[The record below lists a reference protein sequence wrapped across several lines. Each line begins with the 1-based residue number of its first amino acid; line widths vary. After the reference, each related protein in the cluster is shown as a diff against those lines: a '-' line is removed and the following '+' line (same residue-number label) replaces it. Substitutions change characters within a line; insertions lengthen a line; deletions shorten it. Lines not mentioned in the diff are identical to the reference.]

1 MFSSVFQSKCCFEF
15 LVTDLIKRICVC
27 PSLTQAVSI
36 TDAKSLRHN
45 TKHFQCMKLSLDAIL
60 ISLMGYNNIRNKLQ
74 KLEDALVEQM
84 LSCAKCA
91 KILSKMCKCAKLYKN
106 VQMCKIVQNCS
117 KCAKLCKMCKMCKMC
132 KIVQKCANV
141 QRCAKS
147 EEKKICFFCK
157 ICKILEIAFICK
169 NVQNCAKCAKL
180 CKNMQ

>member
-1 MFSSVFQSKCCFEF
+1 MFWHIPVANVLQCFSIQNLF
-15 LVTDLIKRICVC
+15 RVSCYRLDKKIFVC

-91 KILSKMCKCAKLYKN
+91 KNLSKMCKCAKLYKN

-117 KCAKLCKMCKMCKMC
+117 KCAKLCKMSKV
-132 KIVQKCANV
+132 VQ
-141 QRCAKS
+141 
-147 EEKKICFFCK
+147 
-157 ICKILEIAFICK
+157 
-169 NVQNCAKCAKL
+169 NVQNCAV
-180 CKNMQ
+180 NNVT

>member
-60 ISLMGYNNIRNKLQ
+60 ISLMWYNNIRNKHQ

-91 KILSKMCKCAKLYKN
+91 NILS
-106 VQMCKIVQNCS
+106 
-117 KCAKLCKMCKMCKMC
+117 KMC

-141 QRCAKS
+141 QNCAKLF
-147 EEKKICFFCK
+147 KMCK
-157 ICKILEIAFICK
+157 I
-169 NVQNCAKCAKL
+169 VQNVKSCAKCAKL
-180 CKNMQ
+180 CKNVQMCKNMQNQKKI

>member
-1 MFSSVFQSKCCFEF
+1 MFLHIPVGNFFQCFQSKCCFEF
-15 LVTDLIKRICVC
+15 LVTDFIKRICVC

-117 KCAKLCKMCKMCKMC
+117 KCAKLCKM
-132 KIVQKCANV
+132 
-141 QRCAKS
+141 
-147 EEKKICFFCK
+147 
-157 ICKILEIAFICK
+157 
-169 NVQNCAKCAKL
+169 
-180 CKNMQ
+180 